1 MSYKPYQNLKSYQ
14 QAQIIYDFTVEF
26 TKRYIKSLRTKEQ
39 MDQAARSGEQNIAE
53 GSELSQVSKK
63 SEIKLLGV
71 SRGSLEELLNDYKAY
86 LRQNKLVL
94 WPMQSQEAKQVR
106 GLVYE
111 PIGDHKNSYSNMS
124 SYASYESYLN
134 SGEQAANAMIC
145 LINQTNTLLDK
156 QIASRKADFLEKG
169 GFSES
174 LYKDR
179 MAAREKQMQKLD
191 DEKFMPRN
199 K

>member
-53 GSELSQVSKK
+53 GSEISQVSKK
-63 SEIKLLGV
+63 SEIKLLGI

-86 LRQNKLVL
+86 LRQNKLEL
-94 WPMQSQEAKQVR
+94 WPMESQEARQVR
-106 GLVYE
+106 NLVYE
-111 PIGDHKNSYSNMS
+111 PIGNHMN
-124 SYASYESYLN
+124 SYASYESYLTSAEN
-134 SGEQAANAMIC
+134 AANAMVC
-145 LINQTNTLLDK
+145 LINQTNMLLDK

-179 MAAREKQMQKLD
+179 AAAREKQMHQLD
-191 DEKFMPRN
+191 DDRFVPRN
-199 K
+199 R